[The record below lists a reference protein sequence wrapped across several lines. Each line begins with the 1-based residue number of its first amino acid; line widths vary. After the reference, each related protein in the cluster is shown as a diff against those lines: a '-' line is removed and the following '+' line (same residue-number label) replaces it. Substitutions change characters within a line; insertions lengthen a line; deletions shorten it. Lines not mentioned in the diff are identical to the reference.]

1 MKNSKQLLTTILV
14 LTATALLTAC
24 GSSNTAGSSDFSS
37 RVVDTGTSSS
47 TKSVAYCN
55 QRSANDITAK
65 LKAYTDNSNYVRM
78 DFVYARLTSL
88 PATFKSDSSYI
99 SMWKWLAN
107 SSGSTQLDNTPLQ
120 FIIVHPTTGQALTG
134 WMKTM
139 RWSDVATVASALG
152 VTDPQTF
159 FSAVNILVDLKDTQ
173 GEYDVLK
180 VTNYDLSTNKSL
192 NALDILLPA
201 FYANPAD
208 YALESTGTARAGVL
222 KNLHPFASYLN
233 QGYTTS
239 QFVSMANN
247 YCF

>member
-1 MKNSKQLLTTILV
+1 MKNSKQLLTTILT

-37 RVVDTGTSSS
+37 RVTDTTTST

-65 LKAYTDNSNYVRM
+65 VKAYTDSSNYVRM
-78 DFVYARLTSL
+78 DYVYARLTSL

-107 SSGSTQLDNTPLQ
+107 SNGNTQLDNTPLQ

-134 WMKTM
+134 WMTTM

-159 FSAVNILVDLKDTQ
+159 FSAVNILVNLKDTQ

-180 VTNYDLSTNKSL
+180 VTNYDSSSNKAL
-192 NALDILLPA
+192 NALDLLLPA

-208 YALESTGTARAGVL
+208 YAYETNGSARAGVL
-222 KNLHPFASYLN
+222 KTLHPFANYLN
-233 QGYTTS
+233 QGYSTS